1 MSSKEKIGFIGVG
14 AMGWHMATN
23 LIRAGFDVTIVDADA
38 ARRDRFLRERGG
50 RSVGSLAE
58 LGKSVGVVIT
68 MLPTGQIVRSVLLE
82 QEGGVLV
89 KSLRKGSIVID
100 MSSSEPTGTRRL
112 AADLKAKGITLVD
125 APVSGG
131 VIGAEE
137 ARLTIM
143 IGTDEPKAV
152 ARVTPIL
159 AAMGPR
165 HFRIGGAGSGH
176 AMKALNNLMSG
187 AGFILMSEALVIG
200 RKFGLDPTVMADVI
214 NESTGRNHA
223 TANLA
228 KQEVISRRFASKFML
243 GLMAKDVK
251 IAADLAE
258 DLKAHAPMA
267 RLIRDLWLRAREYVG
282 AGEDHTS
289 AIKYWEALNEVTIG
303 EPAKTAAAGK
313 PKSRA
318 KAKARAGA

>member
-14 AMGWHMATN
+14 AMGWHMARN
-23 LIRAGFDVTIVDADA
+23 LIRAGYDVTVVDSHA
-38 ARRDRFLRERGG
+38 ARRDHFLRDVGG
-50 RSVGSLAE
+50 RGAQSLAE

-68 MLPTGQIVRSVLLE
+68 MLPTGHIVRSVLLE
-82 QEGGVLV
+82 EENGALV
-89 KSLRKGSIVID
+89 RSLRRGSIVID
-100 MSSSEPTGTRRL
+100 MSSSEPTGTRQL

-143 IGTDEPKAV
+143 IGSDDEKAV
-152 ARVTPIL
+152 AKVTPIL
-159 AAMGPR
+159 TAMGPR

-187 AGFILMSEALVIG
+187 AGFVLMSETLVIG
-200 RKFGLDPTVMADVI
+200 RKFGLDPSVMADVI

-258 DLKAHAPMA
+258 DIKAHAPMA
-267 RLIRDLWLRAREYVG
+267 RLIRDLWQRAREVVG
-282 AGEDHTS
+282 SGEDHTS

-303 EPAKTAAAGK
+303 TSP
-313 PKSRA
+313 RA
-318 KAKARAGA
+318 KARKPQRKTRAKTRT